1 MGEHETLFH
10 WVPVPQLTMVVSCIC
25 CFLLPTYKRN
35 PLALI
40 YVLIIYIQL
49 ATQQYFYNKK
59 NVIFIQQQ
67 QAFTLGI
74 WHTNTHVKNHCNNT
88 LMDEI
93 TMFTFLIIQY
103 CPSTLPTYMC
113 MKLPAYRTSF
123 YRIRYRDLWKPVLGG
138 SQFLH
143 RTSGSSSKKN
153 QNDFSLDFEN
163 QSQFSSRNSD

>member
-10 WVPVPQLTMVVSCIC
+10 WVPVPQLTIVVSCIC

-49 ATQQYFYNKK
+49 ATQQYFYIKK
-59 NVIFIQQQ
+59 NIIFIQQQ

-103 CPSTLPTYMC
+103 CPSTLPTNIC

-123 YRIRYRDLWKPVLGG
+123 LQDTLPRPVEPSIGWFSIFTQNLRF
-138 SQFLH
+138 QFQ
-143 RTSGSSSKKN
+143 KK
-153 QNDFSLDFEN
+153 LE
-163 QSQFSSRNSD
+163 